1 MDFSVILDFVKKAIA
16 ALLKL
21 LGIEADEEFAD
32 NIESAFE
39 DVKNFGDA
47 AAAE

>member
-1 MDFSVILDFVKKAIA
+1 MQAIIDFIKEAIA

-32 NIESAFE
+32 NVESAVK
-39 DVKNFGDA
+39 DVVDYGKDA
-47 AAAE
+47 AAE

>member
-1 MDFSVILDFVKKAIA
+1 MDFSAILDWVKKAIA

-32 NIESAFE
+32 NVESAVK
-39 DVKNFGDA
+39 DVVDYGKELA
-47 AAAE
+47 